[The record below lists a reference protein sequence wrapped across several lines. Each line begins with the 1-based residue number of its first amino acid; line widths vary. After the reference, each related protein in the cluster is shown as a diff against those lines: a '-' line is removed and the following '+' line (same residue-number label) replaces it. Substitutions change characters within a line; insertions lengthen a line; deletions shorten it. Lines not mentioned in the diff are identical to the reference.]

1 MIRPDVF
8 LERWYNIFLL
18 NKFFVFVR
26 SASFVQIFWCQ
37 TCARK
42 YAKKCCVSVLCSY
55 VRRWQ
60 GVICD
65 WTGVLTISHPCF
77 HFSKLLWL
85 WHYNADGTQFIFGY
99 LKADIATHV
108 HIRFKL
114 LWIKIKIWSKC
125 ELNVKFYRLISFFFY
140 QYATRRTALK
150 NTSNFWPES
159 NYTLS

>member
-18 NKFFVFVR
+18 NKFFVF
-26 SASFVQIFWCQ
+26 ASFVQIIWCQ

-42 YAKKCCVSVLCSY
+42 YAKKCSVSVLCSY

-85 WHYNADGTQFIFGY
+85 WHYNADGTQFNFGY

-114 LWIKIKIWSKC
+114 LWIKFKIWSKC
-125 ELNVKFYRLISFFFY
+125 ELNVKLYRLISLFPSICDAKNCTKEYVQLFY
-140 QYATRRTALK
+140 PKQ
-150 NTSNFWPES
+150 
-159 NYTLS
+159 NYILS